1 MSGELSK
8 KKILDILHGKI
19 CSYCHEVFGYPQA
32 HMMLGDH
39 GCGWRCSSDEC
50 SRKYDD
56 EISKKSKLEY
66 ELLWGP
72 MMVKKKGWFRRL
84 FGDK

>member
-1 MSGELSK
+1 MSGELSE

-19 CSYCHEVFGYPQA
+19 CSYCREVFAHPEA

-39 GCGWRCSSDEC
+39 GCGWRCYSDEC
-50 SRKYDD
+50 SRKYD
-56 EISKKSKLEY
+56 EVIAKKAKLES

-84 FGDK
+84 FDK